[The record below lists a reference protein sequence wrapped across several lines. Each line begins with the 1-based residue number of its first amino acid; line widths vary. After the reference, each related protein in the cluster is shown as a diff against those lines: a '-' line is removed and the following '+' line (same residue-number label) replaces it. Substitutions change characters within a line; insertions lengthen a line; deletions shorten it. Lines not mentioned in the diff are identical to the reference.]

1 MDKRPSSDFVK
12 AYGNN
17 GYFKSLKAIVHFYNT
32 RDALTR
38 CQPNDPGEG
47 TTCWPAPESTANM
60 NTKRVGRLGLSEAEE
75 DAIVS
80 FLQTMT
86 DGFMPV
92 NRQ

>member
-1 MDKRPSSDFVK
+1 VLAR
-12 AYGNN
+12 
-17 GYFKSLKAIVHFYNT
+17 
-32 RDALTR
+32 
-38 CQPNDPGEG
+38 
-47 TTCWPAPESTANM
+47 PAPESTANM

-80 FLQTMT
+80 FLQTMS

>member
-1 MDKRPSSDFVK
+1 
-12 AYGNN
+12 
-17 GYFKSLKAIVHFYNT
+17 
-32 RDALTR
+32 
-38 CQPNDPGEG
+38 
-47 TTCWPAPESTANM
+47 M
-60 NTKRVGRLGLSEAEE
+60 NTKRVGRLGPSEAEE

>member
-1 MDKRPSSDFVK
+1 
-12 AYGNN
+12 
-17 GYFKSLKAIVHFYNT
+17 
-32 RDALTR
+32 
-38 CQPNDPGEG
+38 
-47 TTCWPAPESTANM
+47 M

-80 FLQTMT
+80 FLQTMS

>member
-1 MDKRPSSDFVK
+1 
-12 AYGNN
+12 
-17 GYFKSLKAIVHFYNT
+17 
-32 RDALTR
+32 
-38 CQPNDPGEG
+38 
-47 TTCWPAPESTANM
+47 M